1 MTSPATAQ
9 TSAVFD
15 EIYARVP
22 AEQVGRIKEF
32 RRTHPYKRLTF
43 KDSQWE
49 YIDCGRASE
58 QTLLL
63 LPGALSTGE
72 STFPFIMAFENEYRI
87 IAPSYALSLTM
98 TGLCEGIA
106 HILETE
112 GIDKVH
118 VIGGSYGGL
127 VAQYFIRQY
136 PDKALSL
143 ILSHTFV
150 MNPTLKLPLKIM
162 GKLFPLLP
170 RSLFVPL
177 VKMRLNKMLLSTLR
191 RRKHPEYEFW
201 RAFLNEAVASD
212 RLKEVAVHQNKCL
225 LELAREPQFTSDDLK
240 QWQGKILIIDSD
252 DDPAIPAKDRQL
264 LRKTYPQAEVQTFRG
279 GGHASSILKREE
291 TFSLIRNFLAGAV
304 QKSKANETPPEKQ
317 ASDQKMI
324 PSFLQLRGVT
334 RTDRQVMISRVRDAI
349 LNSGGYILD
358 FHMFSNTAI
367 SINFEVSVGNIKKLS
382 SSLAATNLNLY
393 QESQDLLT
401 DCCEQLEQ
409 LDERAKAV
417 DIAGGLHIT
426 FVHDEPDLRIECP
439 AIPG

>member
-1 MTSPATAQ
+1 MHSPTSVQ
-9 TSAVFD
+9 TDAIFNQ
-15 EIYARVP
+15 IYAKVP
-22 AEQVGRIKEF
+22 AEQVERLKEF
-32 RRTHPYKRLTF
+32 RRAHPYKRLTF
-43 KDSQWE
+43 GGEQWE
-49 YIDCGRASE
+49 YIACGRASE

-63 LPGALSTGE
+63 LPGALSVGE
-72 STFPFIMAFENEYRI
+72 STFPIITAFENEYRI

-112 GIDKVH
+112 GIGKAH

-127 VAQYFIRQY
+127 VAQYFVRQY

-143 ILSHTFV
+143 ILSHTFL
-150 MNPTLKLPLKIM
+150 MSPKLELPLKLM
-162 GKLFPLLP
+162 SKLFPLLP
-170 RSLFVPL
+170 RSIFVPL
-177 VKMRLNKMLLSTLR
+177 LKMRLNKMLLSTLR
-191 RRKHPEYEFW
+191 RRNHPEYELW
-201 RAFLNEAVASD
+201 RAYLKEAVASD

-225 LELAREPQFTSDDLK
+225 LELAQKPQFTSDDLK
-240 QWQGKILIIDSD
+240 EWQGKILIIDSD
-252 DDPAIPAKDRQL
+252 DDPAIPAKDREL
-264 LRKTYPQAEVQTFRG
+264 LRKTYPQAEVKTFRDA
-279 GGHASSILKREE
+279 GHASSILKREE
-291 TFSLIRNFLAGAV
+291 AFSAIRKFLVGV
-304 QKSKANETPPEKQ
+304 IRKSKANETAHEKV

-324 PSFLQLRGVT
+324 PPFLRLRGVT
-334 RTDRQVMISRVRDAI
+334 RIDRQVMISRVKEAI
-349 LNSGGYILD
+349 LNGGGYILD

-409 LDERAKAV
+409 LDEKAKAV

-439 AIPG
+439 PIPG